1 MQNNKHNGMMN
12 NPYINKQNVVAQEVV
27 QDTVPDTTISSTANP
42 YYNTQAT
49 QVAQTV
55 SPAAPT
61 ALQSLTSSFDTG
73 NFLKGALIGAI
84 GAYLLTNEDAQKKI
98 FKTFAKG
105 ADLFGAGIEEMK
117 ERMEDAKAELE
128 AEREAK

>member
-1 MQNNKHNGMMN
+1 MQNNQNNGLN
-12 NPYINKQNVVAQEVV
+12 TNPYINNQTTNMAQTPAEQNTNV
-27 QDTVPDTTISSTANP
+27 NP
-42 YYNTQAT
+42 YYNTNVQT
-49 QVAQTV
+49 PAQ
-55 SPAAPT
+55 PT
-61 ALQSLTSSFDTG
+61 STFDTG
-73 NFLKGALIGAI
+73 NFLKGALIGAV

-105 ADLFGAGIEEMK
+105 ADMFGAGIEEMK

>member
-1 MQNNKHNGMMN
+1 MQNNQNNGLN
-12 NPYINKQNVVAQEVV
+12 TNPYINNQNTNMDQTPVNQNANV
-27 QDTVPDTTISSTANP
+27 NP
-42 YYNTQAT
+42 YYNTNPQT
-49 QVAQTV
+49 PAQSTN
-55 SPAAPT
+55 T
-61 ALQSLTSSFDTG
+61 FDTG
-73 NFLKGALIGAI
+73 NFLKGALIGAV

-105 ADLFGAGIEEMK
+105 ADMFGAGIEEIK

>member
-1 MQNNKHNGMMN
+1 MQNNRNNGIMN
-12 NPYINKQNVVAQEVV
+12 NPYINTQNGVDQEAV
-27 QDTVPDTTISSTANP
+27 QDIAPDTAISSTANP
-42 YYNTQAT
+42 YYNTQIKT
-49 QVAQTV
+49 
-55 SPAAPT
+55 PAAPIAPT
-61 ALQSLTSSFDTG
+61 TLQSLTSSFDTG
-73 NFLKGALIGAI
+73 NFLKGALVGAI

-117 ERMEDAKAELE
+117 ERLEDAKAELE

>member
-1 MQNNKHNGMMN
+1 MQNNQNNGLN
-12 NPYINKQNVVAQEVV
+12 SNPYINNQNVNNQNVNLEQSVVAQT
-27 QDTVPDTTISSTANP
+27 QTTNP
-42 YYNTQAT
+42 YYNTNT
-49 QVAQTV
+49 QTPAQ
-55 SPAAPT
+55 PT
-61 ALQSLTSSFDTG
+61 STFDTG
-73 NFLKGALIGAI
+73 NFLKGALIGAV

-105 ADLFGAGIEEMK
+105 ADMFGAGIEEMK

>member
-1 MQNNKHNGMMN
+1 MQNINNGLN
-12 NPYINKQNVVAQEVV
+12 TNPYINTQNTTVAQDVAVESP
-27 QDTVPDTTISSTANP
+27 TVNP

-49 QVAQTV
+49 PQSSTTLQNVA
-55 SPAAPT
+55 
-61 ALQSLTSSFDTG
+61 SSFDTG

-105 ADLFGAGIEEMK
+105 ADFLGAGIEEMK
-117 ERMEDAKAELE
+117 ERLEDAKAELE
-128 AEREAK
+128 AEKEAK

>member
-1 MQNNKHNGMMN
+1 MQNNKQYGLNS
-12 NPYINKQNVVAQEVV
+12 NPYINNQVADGAATSLEQTPAV
-27 QDTVPDTTISSTANP
+27 NP
-42 YYNTQAT
+42 YYKNTN
-49 QVAQTV
+49 AQPV
-55 SPAAPT
+55 SPVT
-61 ALQSLTSSFDTG
+61 NSFDTG

-105 ADLFGAGIEEMK
+105 ADMFGAGIEEMK

-128 AEREAK
+128 AEKEAK